1 MRKKAIILSGMI
13 LGMALGLQAQ
23 AITVPFVCDFED
35 TQELSAWTLNTK
47 TTNATDQW
55 VVGTATYFDATHSL
69 YITSTADSAAQYGY
83 SPNVVLAYRTIRFP
97 QQRGSYNISFDWK
110 CEGDEQKA
118 KLYVYVGPKTRLTAG
133 FYIDGTNN
141 YGLQDLL
148 SETNGTLSLKASNN
162 FAKLT
167 DGTNTKD
174 YLCGSKKWQNYYI
187 QGDSQNPETSI
198 SVSSTMAQQDFI
210 LAFLWVNTQ
219 QDTVESR
226 LGACIDNIQIA
237 SATIKKPT
245 NLQAEAHC
253 EDSTIVLTWQ
263 STLPYHDIEYKEAN
277 AMLWRTIRN
286 IPASTTTAQSY
297 TLSVNREGSYS
308 IRIKGYQTRGGE
320 ASAYTALNNVLYWC
334 PDNHCIDYVGLTSAT
349 CRYGT
354 WGTTSTP
361 NPQDIGVIDYGE
373 EAEESRHTINWI
385 ENRYDQRTRNSY
397 DANGRTVAPLKT
409 IPDGYQASVRL
420 GNWNNGSECES
431 ITYEFVVDSVSQAI
445 LLMKYAI
452 VFEDPGHP
460 GKQCS
465 FSIVVL
471 DENDRPIDPTCG
483 RAEFT
488 FDDASK
494 WNVSY
499 KTPESTHEDIY
510 WKDWT
515 TMGIDMRQYH
525 GRTMRVRVTNA
536 DCGQGGHFG
545 YSYFVLDCA
554 SASIQTDNCGDDS
567 QIEVLAPDGFAYTW
581 TDSKGNVK
589 STERTLIA
597 DAGYE
602 VYTCEACMKEAG
614 DCCFTLSTDFA
625 PRYPAPQYSWK
636 QVPSDCKNY
645 VQFSNESHVLTRY
658 DDHDKH
664 TSEACDQVSWE
675 FEWASG
681 GTEIVDVENPI
692 LECPVA
698 GDTLFVALRAY
709 LGGGKCDS
717 VLLDTIYIPTIQSE
731 DKTIVADLCDGD
743 TYIFAGKGYTQ
754 TGIYKDTVANRAG
767 CDSVTILD
775 LRVHLKSDTVYMQDT
790 VCSTDLPYV
799 LNELSYITS
808 GVYNQN
814 LVNQW
819 NCDSV
824 VELSLQVIDKLSVDV
839 DSLPT
844 LCADGEKLTI
854 NFAVLENRFDSL
866 AIRFHSSQPQTAFHD
881 TTLYDN
887 TLTAVE
893 YPFTDAVL
901 PDHYRVQ
908 LEFYQHAA
916 CGNQVFDLDFDMQYR
931 ASIVE
936 QKWNDVLAIL
946 NATYNGGYTF
956 TAYQWYKNGEPI
968 AGATLPYLYQPLDTE
983 AEYSVLLT
991 RADGVSVR
999 SCAIRPTQHTDIS
1012 SFPTIAKA
1020 RQRIVIRRNATENEL
1035 SEVKIYSVLG
1045 QVYST
1050 TKLSGEEYVLTAPAT
1065 VGNYIVEWM
1074 DTAGQK
1080 TTQHL
1085 VVVE

>member
-13 LGMALGLQAQ
+13 LGMALGLRAQ
-23 AITVPFVCDFED
+23 ITVPFVCDFED
-35 TQELSAWTLNTK
+35 PQELSAWTLNSLTA
-47 TTNATDQW
+47 NATDQW
-55 VVGTATYFDATHSL
+55 VVGSATYFDPTHSL

-97 QQRGSYNISFDWK
+97 QGMYNISFDWK

-118 KLYVYVGPKTRLTAG
+118 KLYVFVGPKALLTAG
-133 FYIDGTNN
+133 LYTDGTNN
-141 YGLQDLL
+141 YGLQNVL
-148 SETNGTLSLKASNN
+148 SETTGTLPTRALSRFN
-162 FAKLT
+162 KLT
-167 DGTNTKD
+167 DGTTTKD

-187 QGDSQNPETSI
+187 QGDAGNPETSI
-198 SVSSTMAQQDFI
+198 NISATNARQDYMLAFVWVNSQQDS
-210 LAFLWVNTQ
+210 
-219 QDTVESR
+219 VESR

-253 EDSTIVLTWQ
+253 EDSTIVLTWE
-263 STLPYHDIEYKEAN
+263 STLAYHDIEYKEAN
-277 AMLWRTIRN
+277 ATLWRSVRN
-286 IPASTTTAQSY
+286 ILASTNTAQSY
-297 TLSVNREGSYS
+297 RLSVNREGSYS
-308 IRIKGYQTRGGE
+308 IRIKGYQTRGGA
-320 ASAYTALNNVLYWC
+320 ASAYTALNNVIYWC
-334 PDNHCIDYVGLTSAT
+334 PDNHCIDYIGLENAT

-354 WGTTSTP
+354 WGTTSSP

-373 EAEESRHTINWI
+373 EAMESRHTVNWI
-385 ENRYDQRTRNSY
+385 ENRYDPRTRNSY
-397 DANGRTVAPLKT
+397 DANGRATAALKT

-465 FSIVVL
+465 FSIAVL

-499 KTPESTHEDIY
+499 KTEGSAYQDIY

-515 TMGIDMRQYH
+515 TIGIDMRQYH

-567 QIEVLAPDGFAYTW
+567 EIEVFAPDGFTYTW
-581 TDSKGNVK
+581 TNSKGQVVG
-589 STERTLIA
+589 TDRALRA

-602 VYTCEACMKEAG
+602 IYTCEACMKEAG

-625 PRYPAPQYSWK
+625 PRYPAPQYGWK

-664 TSEACDQVSWE
+664 TTEACDQVSWE

-681 GTEIVDVENPI
+681 GSQIVDVENPI
-692 LECPVA
+692 VECPVA
-698 GDTLFVALRAY
+698 GDTLYVALRAY

-717 VLLDTIYIPTIQSE
+717 VLLDTIVIPTILTE
-731 DKTIVADLCDGD
+731 DQTIVADLCEGD
-743 TYIFAGKGYTQ
+743 TYIFAEQGYTE
-754 TGIYKDTVANRAG
+754 TGIYRDIQTNRAG

-775 LRVHLKSDTVYMQDT
+775 LRVHPKSDTVYVQDT
-790 VCSTDLPYV
+790 VCSSDLPYV
-799 LNELSYITS
+799 FNGFSYIYS
-808 GVYNQN
+808 GTYSHN
-814 LVNQW
+814 LANQW
-819 NCDSV
+819 NCDSI
-824 VELSLQVIDKLSVDV
+824 VELSLQVIDKLNVDV

-854 NFAVLENRFDSL
+854 QFAVLENQFDSL
-866 AIRFHSSQPQTAFHD
+866 AIRFFSTQQQEAFYNQTI
-881 TTLYDN
+881 YDN
-887 TLTAVE
+887 TQTAVE
-893 YPFTDAVL
+893 YPYTDAVL

-916 CGNQVFDLDFDMQYR
+916 CGNQIYDLDFDMQYR

-946 NATYNGGYTF
+946 NAAYNGGYTF

-968 AGATLPYLYQPLDTE
+968 TGATQPYLYQPLDMQS
-983 AEYSVLLT
+983 EYSVLLT

-999 SCAIRPTQHTDIS
+999 TCPIQPAQHSDITP
-1012 SFPTIAKA
+1012 FPTIAKA
-1020 RQRIVIRRNATENEL
+1020 RQQIVVRRETKENGL
-1035 SEVKIYSVLG
+1035 SGVKIYSVLG
-1045 QVYST
+1045 RLYST
-1050 TKLSGEEYVLTAPAT
+1050 TQFAGEEYVVTVPAT
-1065 VGNYIVEWM
+1065 AGNYIAEWM
-1074 DTAGQK
+1074 DTAGQT
-1080 TTQHL
+1080 TTQPL
-1085 VVVE
+1085 IVVE

>member
-1 MRKKAIILSGMI
+1 
-13 LGMALGLQAQ
+13 MALGLRAQ
-23 AITVPFVCDFED
+23 AITVPFACDFED
-35 TQELSAWTLNTK
+35 TQELTTWTLNSQTAK
-47 TTNATDQW
+47 ATDQW

-83 SPNVVLAYRTIRFP
+83 SPNVVMAYRTIQFP
-97 QQRGSYNISFDWK
+97 QRAGSYTISFDWK
-110 CEGDEQKA
+110 CEGDDTKA
-118 KLYVYVGPKTRLTAG
+118 KLYVFVGPKALLTAG
-133 FYIDGTNN
+133 FYSDGVNN
-141 YGLQDLL
+141 YGLQNLL
-148 SETNGTLSLKASNN
+148 SETTGTLPRNAMSR

-167 DGTNTKD
+167 DGTTTKD

-187 QGDSQNPETSI
+187 QGGAGNPETSI
-198 SVSSTMAQQDFI
+198 SVSAANAQQDYM
-210 LAFLWVNTQ
+210 LAFVWINSQ
-219 QDTVESR
+219 QDSVESR

-253 EDSTIVLTWQ
+253 EDSTIVLTWE
-263 STLPYHDIEYKEAN
+263 STSAYHDIEYKDVNSA
-277 AMLWRTIRN
+277 LWRRITN
-286 IPASTTTAQSY
+286 IPATTGSAQTY
-297 TLSVNREGSYS
+297 RLPIRMEGNYS

-334 PDNHCIDYVGLTSAT
+334 PDNHCINYIDLTEAT

-373 EAEESRHTINWI
+373 EAMESRHTVNWV
-385 ENRYDQRTRNSY
+385 ENRYDTRTRNSY
-397 DANGRTVAPLKT
+397 DANGRAVTPLKT

-471 DENDRPIDPTCG
+471 DENNNPIDPTCG

-499 KTPESTHEDIY
+499 KTEGSAYQDIY

-515 TMGIDMRQYH
+515 TLGLDLRQYH

-554 SASIQTDNCGDDS
+554 SASIETDNCGADS
-567 QIEVLAPDGFAYTW
+567 EIEVLAPEGFNYTW
-581 TDSKGNVK
+581 TNSKGQVL
-589 STERTLIA
+589 SHERSLIA

-602 VYTCEACMKEAG
+602 IYTCEACMKEAG

-625 PRYPAPQYSWK
+625 PRYPAPQYTWK

-658 DDHDKH
+658 EDYDKH
-664 TSEACDQVSWE
+664 TSEVCDQVSWE

-681 GTEIVDVENPI
+681 GAVTSDQENPR

-698 GDTLFVALRAY
+698 GDTLYVALRAY

-717 VLLDTIYIPTIQSE
+717 VLLDTIYIPTVQSE
-731 DKTIVADLCDGD
+731 DKTIVADICEGD
-743 TYIFAGKGYTQ
+743 TYIFAEQGYTEP
-754 TGIYKDTVANRAG
+754 GIYTDTKVNWAG

-775 LRVHLKSDTVYMQDT
+775 LRVHQKSDTVYVQDT

-799 LNELSYITS
+799 FNGYSHINS
-808 GVYNQN
+808 GVWSYN
-814 LVNQW
+814 LANQW

-824 VELSLQVIDKLSVDV
+824 VELSLQVVDKLSVEV

-854 NFAVLENRFDSL
+854 QFAVLENRYDSL
-866 AIRFHSSQPQTAFHD
+866 AIRFFSSQPQEVFYNQ
-881 TTLYDN
+881 TLYDN

-893 YPFTDAVL
+893 YPFTDAIL

-916 CGNQVFDLDFDMQYR
+916 CGNQVYDLDFDIQYR

-956 TAYQWYKNGEPI
+956 TAYQWYKDGTPI

-983 AEYSVLLT
+983 SEYSVLLT

-999 SCAIRPTQHTDIS
+999 TCPIQPTQHSDITP
-1012 SFPTIAKA
+1012 FPTIANT
-1020 RQRIVIRRNATENEL
+1020 RQQITVRREATENGL
-1035 SEVKIYSVLG
+1035 SMAKIYSVLG

-1050 TKLSGEEYVLTAPAT
+1050 TQFAGEEYVVVAPAT
-1065 VGNYIVEWM
+1065 AGNYIVEWT
-1074 DTAGQK
+1074 DTTGQT
-1080 TTQHL
+1080 TTQPL
-1085 VVVE
+1085 IVVE